1 MQQSLFFFVGS
12 HKRNRPITINREPT
26 SQKHQNWRP
35 ISRFLTRSDRK
46 AKKCAKANEQLKAY
60 CLDINTVLCCKK
72 KNNVFVSQNILRG
85 QIVDEK
91 QFSSRQQEKKQEI
104 FCKLQNCKI
113 QININ
118 WGLEFSF
125 EVEQLVLFLQKKSI

>member
-1 MQQSLFFFVGS
+1 MLC
-12 HKRNRPITINREPT
+12 
-26 SQKHQNWRP
+26 
-35 ISRFLTRSDRK
+35 FL
-46 AKKCAKANEQLKAY
+46 Q
-60 CLDINTVLCCKK
+60 KK
-72 KNNVFVSQNILRG
+72 KVFVSQNILRG

-113 QININ
+113 QINID

-125 EVEQLVLFLQKKSI
+125 EVGKLVRFLQKNQFEYAPHSRFEF

>member
-1 MQQSLFFFVGS
+1 M
-12 HKRNRPITINREPT
+12 
-26 SQKHQNWRP
+26 
-35 ISRFLTRSDRK
+35 
-46 AKKCAKANEQLKAY
+46 
-60 CLDINTVLCCKK
+60 LCCKK
-72 KNNVFVSQNILRG
+72 NKVFVSQNILRG

-118 WGLEFSF
+118 WGLEFPF
-125 EVEQLVLFLQKKSI
+125 EVGKLVRFLQKKNQFEYAPNSRLEFRSVETYQRPYSLMVRQ

>member
-1 MQQSLFFFVGS
+1 MQ
-12 HKRNRPITINREPT
+12 
-26 SQKHQNWRP
+26 
-35 ISRFLTRSDRK
+35 
-46 AKKCAKANEQLKAY
+46 
-60 CLDINTVLCCKK
+60 KK
-72 KNNVFVSQNILRG
+72 KNEVFVSQNILRG

-125 EVEQLVLFLQKKSI
+125 EVGKLVRFLQKKINLGMHLIAGWNFNLLRPIKDPTV

>member
-1 MQQSLFFFVGS
+1 MLQ
-12 HKRNRPITINREPT
+12 
-26 SQKHQNWRP
+26 
-35 ISRFLTRSDRK
+35 
-46 AKKCAKANEQLKAY
+46 
-60 CLDINTVLCCKK
+60 KK

-125 EVEQLVLFLQKKSI
+125 EVEQLVRFLQKSQFEYAPHSRLEFQPAETYQFDGAAVGLKILRANSAVIDYFFLLFFFLHLHKLLNH